1 MAGRTDSGSSITNV
15 AATAGVSIATVSRVL
30 SGKRG
35 KDDDIARRVREAA
48 KQLGYSVN
56 YAASALRSDVTK
68 TIGLVI
74 PSATEPFS
82 AQLLDEIE
90 PTIDT
95 ESQQLLLGIG
105 ATQEAQAERI
115 ESLANRHVD
124 GLIVVP
130 AAGADLAGTLNQ
142 YANTLPIVQICGRQ
156 TAPRV
161 SVVGID
167 ENAAMEAIVKH
178 LAEQGIASA
187 AYMAGNE
194 LSFESAELFATFHT
208 HMRTYGLATS
218 ENWNQF
224 GERTV
229 QRGFDCAMRL
239 FNGPLVQPEAVVCA
253 DDAIAFGVMV
263 AFDALG
269 IRVPEDV
276 LVVGYHDSAIARTT
290 MPRLTSVRA
299 PFERIV
305 SECLRLLASALP
317 EARLRRL
324 MRPAATCA
332 RPASCSPRSLL
343 CGIPRC
349 SAGESRIE
357 SPVITGNYENHGISA
372 QNSASNTKTGLP
384 LPLSLRR
391 AVAMFSSRRTAPVRS
406 SRTDNSVM
414 AERFSRLMSP
424 TAPSALFCS
433 TATSR

>member
-229 QRGFDCAMRL
+229 QRGFD
-239 FNGPLVQPEAVVCA
+239 
-253 DDAIAFGVMV
+253 
-263 AFDALG
+263 
-269 IRVPEDV
+269 
-276 LVVGYHDSAIARTT
+276 SAIARTT

-305 SECLRLLASALP
+305 SECLRLLASGPAGGAAETAAAPGGSVRAPRVMLAP
-317 EARLRRL
+317 QLIVRDSSVFRR
-324 MRPAATCA
+324 
-332 RPASCSPRSLL
+332 
-343 CGIPRC
+343 
-349 SAGESRIE
+349 
-357 SPVITGNYENHGISA
+357 
-372 QNSASNTKTGLP
+372 
-384 LPLSLRR
+384 
-391 AVAMFSSRRTAPVRS
+391 
-406 SRTDNSVM
+406 
-414 AERFSRLMSP
+414 
-424 TAPSALFCS
+424 
-433 TATSR
+433 

>member
-130 AAGADLAGTLNQ
+130 AAGTDLAGTLNQ

-178 LAEQGIASA
+178 LAEQASRPP
-187 AYMAGNE
+187 
-194 LSFESAELFATFHT
+194 HT
-208 HMRTYGLATS
+208 WPATS
-218 ENWNQF
+218 
-224 GERTV
+224 
-229 QRGFDCAMRL
+229 
-239 FNGPLVQPEAVVCA
+239 
-253 DDAIAFGVMV
+253 
-263 AFDALG
+263 
-269 IRVPEDV
+269 
-276 LVVGYHDSAIARTT
+276 
-290 MPRLTSVRA
+290 
-299 PFERIV
+299 
-305 SECLRLLASALP
+305 CLSN
-317 EARLRRL
+317 RRN
-324 MRPAATCA
+324 
-332 RPASCSPRSLL
+332 CSPHST
-343 CGIPRC
+343 
-349 SAGESRIE
+349 RIC
-357 SPVITGNYENHGISA
+357 A
-372 QNSASNTKTGLP
+372 LTGLP
-384 LPLSLRR
+384 PAKTGTSSANVPCS
-391 AVAMFSSRRTAPVRS
+391 AVSIAPCGCSTGRSCSRRPWSAPTMRS
-406 SRTDNSVM
+406 R
-414 AERFSRLMSP
+414 
-424 TAPSALFCS
+424 SA
-433 TATSR
+433 

>member
-1 MAGRTDSGSSITNV
+1 
-15 AATAGVSIATVSRVL
+15 
-30 SGKRG
+30 
-35 KDDDIARRVREAA
+35 
-48 KQLGYSVN
+48 
-56 YAASALRSDVTK
+56 
-68 TIGLVI
+68 
-74 PSATEPFS
+74 
-82 AQLLDEIE
+82 
-90 PTIDT
+90 
-95 ESQQLLLGIG
+95 
-105 ATQEAQAERI
+105 
-115 ESLANRHVD
+115 
-124 GLIVVP
+124 
-130 AAGADLAGTLNQ
+130 
-142 YANTLPIVQICGRQ
+142 VQICGRQ

-305 SECLRLLASALP
+305 SECLRLLASGPAGGAAETAAAPGGSVRAPRVMLAP
-317 EARLRRL
+317 QLIVRDSSVFRR
-324 MRPAATCA
+324 
-332 RPASCSPRSLL
+332 
-343 CGIPRC
+343 
-349 SAGESRIE
+349 
-357 SPVITGNYENHGISA
+357 
-372 QNSASNTKTGLP
+372 
-384 LPLSLRR
+384 
-391 AVAMFSSRRTAPVRS
+391 
-406 SRTDNSVM
+406 
-414 AERFSRLMSP
+414 
-424 TAPSALFCS
+424 
-433 TATSR
+433 

>member
-130 AAGADLAGTLNQ
+130 AAGMGGGTGTGAAPVVAEVAHDLGILT
-142 YANTLPIVQICGRQ
+142 
-156 TAPRV
+156 
-161 SVVGID
+161 VGIVTKPFSF
-167 ENAAMEAIVKH
+167 EGKRKMG

-290 MPRLTSVRA
+290 MPCLTSVRA

-305 SECLRLLASALP
+305 SECLRLLASGPAGGAAETAAAPGGSVRAPRVMLAP
-317 EARLRRL
+317 QLIVRDSSVFRR
-324 MRPAATCA
+324 
-332 RPASCSPRSLL
+332 
-343 CGIPRC
+343 
-349 SAGESRIE
+349 
-357 SPVITGNYENHGISA
+357 
-372 QNSASNTKTGLP
+372 
-384 LPLSLRR
+384 
-391 AVAMFSSRRTAPVRS
+391 
-406 SRTDNSVM
+406 
-414 AERFSRLMSP
+414 
-424 TAPSALFCS
+424 
-433 TATSR
+433 

>member
-1 MAGRTDSGSSITNV
+1 M
-15 AATAGVSIATVSRVL
+15 SIATVSRVL

-68 TIGLVI
+68 TIGLII
-74 PSATEPFS
+74 PSATEPFA

-95 ESQQLLLGIG
+95 ESQQLLLSIG

-305 SECLRLLASALP
+305 SECLRLLASG
-317 EARLRRL
+317 
-324 MRPAATCA
+324 PAGGAAETA
-332 RPASCSPRSLL
+332 AAPGGSVRAPVSCLPRSLL

-391 AVAMFSSRRTAPVRS
+391 AVAMSSSRRTAPVRS

-424 TAPSALFCS
+424 TASSALFCS

>member
-1 MAGRTDSGSSITNV
+1 MSTASSSSTNQKV
-15 AATAGVSIATVSRVL
+15 VVFDFGAQYGQL
-30 SGKRG
+30 
-35 KDDDIARRVREAA
+35 IARRVREAA

-130 AAGADLAGTLNQ
+130 AAGTDLAGTLNQ

-229 QRGFDCAMRL
+229 QRGFDCTPSSGSSCRACKNRPQINRCRTISNSRKPWSAPTMRS
-239 FNGPLVQPEAVVCA
+239 
-253 DDAIAFGVMV
+253 
-263 AFDALG
+263 
-269 IRVPEDV
+269 R
-276 LVVGYHDSAIARTT
+276 SA
-290 MPRLTSVRA
+290 
-299 PFERIV
+299 
-305 SECLRLLASALP
+305 
-317 EARLRRL
+317 
-324 MRPAATCA
+324 
-332 RPASCSPRSLL
+332 
-343 CGIPRC
+343 
-349 SAGESRIE
+349 
-357 SPVITGNYENHGISA
+357 
-372 QNSASNTKTGLP
+372 
-384 LPLSLRR
+384 
-391 AVAMFSSRRTAPVRS
+391 
-406 SRTDNSVM
+406 
-414 AERFSRLMSP
+414 
-424 TAPSALFCS
+424 
-433 TATSR
+433 

>member
-178 LAEQGIASA
+178 LA
-187 AYMAGNE
+187 
-194 LSFESAELFATFHT
+194 
-208 HMRTYGLATS
+208 
-218 ENWNQF
+218 
-224 GERTV
+224 
-229 QRGFDCAMRL
+229 
-239 FNGPLVQPEAVVCA
+239 
-253 DDAIAFGVMV
+253 
-263 AFDALG
+263 
-269 IRVPEDV
+269 
-276 LVVGYHDSAIARTT
+276 
-290 MPRLTSVRA
+290 
-299 PFERIV
+299 
-305 SECLRLLASALP
+305 
-317 EARLRRL
+317 
-324 MRPAATCA
+324 
-332 RPASCSPRSLL
+332 
-343 CGIPRC
+343 
-349 SAGESRIE
+349 
-357 SPVITGNYENHGISA
+357 
-372 QNSASNTKTGLP
+372 
-384 LPLSLRR
+384 
-391 AVAMFSSRRTAPVRS
+391 
-406 SRTDNSVM
+406 
-414 AERFSRLMSP
+414 
-424 TAPSALFCS
+424 
-433 TATSR
+433 

>member
-74 PSATEPFS
+74 PSATEPFA

-130 AAGADLAGTLNQ
+130 AAGTDLAGTLNQ

-239 FNGPLVQPEAVVCA
+239 FNGPLVQPEAMVCA

-276 LVVGYHDSAIARTT
+276 LVVAT
-290 MPRLTSVRA
+290 MIPPSRVHHASLTSVRA
-299 PFERIV
+299 PLSV
-305 SECLRLLASALP
+305 CVGMLRLLASGPAGGAAETAAAPGGSVRAPRVMLAP
-317 EARLRRL
+317 QLIVRDSSVFRR
-324 MRPAATCA
+324 
-332 RPASCSPRSLL
+332 
-343 CGIPRC
+343 
-349 SAGESRIE
+349 
-357 SPVITGNYENHGISA
+357 
-372 QNSASNTKTGLP
+372 
-384 LPLSLRR
+384 
-391 AVAMFSSRRTAPVRS
+391 
-406 SRTDNSVM
+406 
-414 AERFSRLMSP
+414 
-424 TAPSALFCS
+424 
-433 TATSR
+433 

>member
-1 MAGRTDSGSSITNV
+1 MTKFTNVIVRKPGNSLCNGITSAPELGQPIYERAVEEHDDYIAALKQCGVEVTELPALEEYPDSCFVEDPAVITRCGAIITNPG
-15 AATAGVSIATVSRVL
+15 ADSRN
-30 SGKRG
+30 GEK
-35 KDDDIARRVREAA
+35 
-48 KQLGYSVN
+48 
-56 YAASALRSDVTK
+56 
-68 TIGLVI
+68 
-74 PSATEPFS
+74 
-82 AQLLDEIE
+82 DEIE

-130 AAGADLAGTLNQ
+130 AAGTDLAGTLNQ

-305 SECLRLLASALP
+305 SECLRLLASGPAGGAAETAAAPGGSVRAPRVMLAP
-317 EARLRRL
+317 QLIVRDSSVFRR
-324 MRPAATCA
+324 
-332 RPASCSPRSLL
+332 
-343 CGIPRC
+343 
-349 SAGESRIE
+349 
-357 SPVITGNYENHGISA
+357 
-372 QNSASNTKTGLP
+372 
-384 LPLSLRR
+384 
-391 AVAMFSSRRTAPVRS
+391 
-406 SRTDNSVM
+406 
-414 AERFSRLMSP
+414 
-424 TAPSALFCS
+424 
-433 TATSR
+433 